1 MYISHFWRKFY
12 LYGEKT
18 CIEARGATIKTKN
31 TNSYI
36 NIFCLLFS
44 FLLLFLVSFDAQA
57 QRRSRGS
64 YSPTNLIDYDE
75 QTWHYGFIIG
85 LNFTRFNI
93 TNSADYANN
102 PNLMMNAKVTTGFAL
117 GLLANYRINDYVDL
131 RFAPMATFNER
142 TIEYTNLTTKE
153 ITLKTVESTI
163 LDLPLQA
170 KFKSQRRGDS
180 RVYLVAGVKPSFA
193 ISTRRAE
200 QQDIVRVSTSDIAL
214 EIGAGFEKFFPM
226 FKFSPELRFSTGLNN
241 VFVPDKN
248 PYTTPISKL
257 YNYSVSLYLFFE

>member
-1 MYISHFWRKFY
+1 MYISFFWRKFY

-18 CIEARGATIKTKN
+18 CIKTN
-31 TNSYI
+31 NS
-36 NIFCLLFS
+36 NILCLFFS
-44 FLLLFLVSFDAQA
+44 LLLLFLVSFDTQAQT

-64 YSPTNLIDYDE
+64 YSPSNLIDYDE

-85 LNFTRFNI
+85 LNLTRFNI

-102 PNLMMNAKVTTGFAL
+102 PNLLMNAKVTTGFAL

-153 ITLKTVESTI
+153 VTLKTVESTI

-170 KFKSQRRGDS
+170 KFKSQRRGNS
-180 RVYLVAGVKPSFA
+180 RVYLVAGVKTSFA

-200 QQDIVRVSTSDIAL
+200 QQDIVRVSNSDVAL

-241 VFVPDKN
+241 VFIPDKN

-257 YNYSVSLYLFFE
+257 HNYSVSLYLFFE